1 MYEYIFQ
8 QTFEIDKCYLITV
21 FVEISHKIL
30 LTLREQGY
38 NALKSVSECDSPS
51 PTFRPA
57 KIQGSI
63 GDYLMDMQL
72 LGILTENQHF
82 IEIDD
87 VLETPEDELL
97 GVIFVG

>member
-1 MYEYIFQ
+1 M
-8 QTFEIDKCYLITV
+8 
-21 FVEISHKIL
+21 FVEISHEIL
-30 LTLREQGY
+30 LILREQGY
-38 NALKSVSECDSPS
+38 NALKSVSEIDSPS

-63 GDYLMDMQL
+63 GDYLLDMQL

-87 VLETPEDELL
+87 AIETPEDELL
-97 GVIFVG
+97 GVIFIG